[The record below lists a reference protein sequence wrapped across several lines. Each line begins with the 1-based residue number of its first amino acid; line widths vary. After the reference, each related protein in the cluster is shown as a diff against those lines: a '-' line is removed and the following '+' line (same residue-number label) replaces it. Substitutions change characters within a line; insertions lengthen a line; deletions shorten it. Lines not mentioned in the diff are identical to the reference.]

1 LLDKLPLIDRHSY
14 RPAYAQLAQILRQA
28 VAAGYFH
35 PGDKLPSESELVRHF
50 EVSSMTVRRV
60 INILADQG
68 LVSTSQGKGTFVRQ
82 IELGE
87 ATFNLQ
93 VLRDLFIHP
102 ETAVRI
108 LDAKVVRANARVAR
122 KLSIKENLRTVYIR
136 RLITRGGEAL
146 LYHREYLLCDPSRPL
161 IEVELE
167 VTSIKGLFD
176 GSSGTGLKRGN
187 LKIEAVNLD
196 KEEAGYLQGQI
207 GDAAFCLE
215 HIFYDF
221 DDRPI
226 SWGRFICRGD
236 RLHFTATLGVQ
247 ESAGG

>member
-1 LLDKLPLIDRHSY
+1 
-14 RPAYAQLAQILRQA
+14 
-28 VAAGYFH
+28 
-35 PGDKLPSESELVRHF
+35 
-50 EVSSMTVRRV
+50 MTVRRV
-60 INILADQG
+60 INILVDQG
-68 LVSTSQGKGTFVRQ
+68 IVTSSQGKGTFVRQ

-93 VLRDLFIHP
+93 VLRELFIHP
-102 ETAVRI
+102 ETSVRI
-108 LDAKVVRANARVAR
+108 LDAKVIRSDARVAR
-122 KLSIKENLRTVYIR
+122 KLAIRENDRAVYIR

-146 LYHREYLLCDPSRPL
+146 LYHREYLLCDPTRPL

-187 LKIEAVNLD
+187 LRIEAVNLN
-196 KEEAGYLQGQI
+196 KEEAGYLQGRI

-215 HIFYDF
+215 HIFFDF

-236 RLHFTATLGVQ
+236 RLHFTASLGIQ
-247 ESAGG
+247 TSAGG

>member
-1 LLDKLPLIDRHSY
+1 
-14 RPAYAQLAQILRQA
+14 
-28 VAAGYFH
+28 
-35 PGDKLPSESELVRHF
+35 
-50 EVSSMTVRRV
+50 MTVRRV

-68 LVSTSQGKGTFVRQ
+68 VVTSTQGKGTFVRQ

-87 ATFNLQ
+87 ATFNLN
-93 VLRDLFIHP
+93 VLRELFIHP

-108 LDAKVVRANARVAR
+108 LDAKVVRANTRVAR
-122 KLSIKENLRTVYIR
+122 KLAIQENDRAVYIR
-136 RLITRGGEAL
+136 RLITRNGEAL
-146 LYHREYLLCDPSRPL
+146 LYHREYLLCDPTRPL

-167 VTSIKGLFD
+167 VTSINGLFD

-187 LKIEAVNLD
+187 LRIEAVNLD
-196 KEEAGYLQGQI
+196 REEAGYLQGQI
-207 GDAAFCLE
+207 SDAAFCLE

-247 ESAGG
+247 QDAGG